1 MGTFIFFIF
10 HTDRQY
16 LYHVIMSIFAW
27 NILTTAML
35 TCDGDPRSGPGW
47 IMFTSIKSSLA
58 GFSRFR
64 F

>member
-10 HTDRQY
+10 HKDRQY

-27 NILTTAML
+27 NIL